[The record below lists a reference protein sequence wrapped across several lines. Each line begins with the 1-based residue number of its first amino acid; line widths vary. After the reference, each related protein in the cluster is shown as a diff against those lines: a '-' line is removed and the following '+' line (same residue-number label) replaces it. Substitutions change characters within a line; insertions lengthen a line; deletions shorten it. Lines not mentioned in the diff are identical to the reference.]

1 MSDQAAAGGAAWRRG
16 ARADAGG
23 AGVRAGA
30 GGARVRPAQTWEPP
44 DARRWLQL
52 TLGAVWLL
60 DAELQYQA
68 FMFTKGFGQMLAAT
82 APGNPAVIAEPIIWS
97 ARIIEAHPGPVN
109 AAFATIQLLLG
120 LGIIWRPAVKAALA
134 ASVIWSVAVWWLGEG
149 LGGVLAGT
157 ASPLNGAPGAVILY
171 GLLAVLLWPVG
182 QPNLVSPAGQSGA
195 EAPFE
200 AARAVGARAARLLWL
215 VLWGSLAWF
224 AIGPAAS
231 RAVQGPHDM
240 TSGMASGEPG
250 WLAAIDDG
258 AARLLAGNG
267 LPAAIVLAVLFAV
280 IAIGIYA
287 PRPAARAAVVTAI
300 VAAAAIWV
308 AGQDLGGVFIG
319 SSTDPQS
326 GLLLMMLAAAYW
338 PRRLA
343 DVSPAPTR
351 EESLVA
357 GAAAPVEGR

>member
-1 MSDQAAAGGAAWRRG
+1 MLMSEQAAAGGAAWRRR
-16 ARADAGG
+16 ARADT
-23 AGVRAGA
+23 GV
-30 GGARVRPAQTWEPP
+30 ARVRADTGDRRVRATQTWQPP
-44 DARRWLQL
+44 DMRRWLQL
-52 TLGAVWLL
+52 ALGAVWLL

-68 FMFTKGFGQMLAAT
+68 FMFTKGFGQALAAT
-82 APGNPAVIAEPIIWS
+82 APGNPAVIAGPITWS
-97 ARIIEAHPGPVN
+97 ARIIEAHPSPVN

-134 ASVIWSVAVWWLGEG
+134 ASVVWSVAVWWLGEG

-171 GLLAVLLWPVG
+171 GLLAVLLWP
-182 QPNLVSPAGQSGA
+182 AGQSRA

-224 AIGPAAS
+224 AVGPAAS
-231 RAVQGPHDM
+231 RAAQGPHDM
-240 TSGMASGEPG
+240 IAGMASGEPG
-250 WLAAIDDG
+250 WLAATDDG
-258 AARLLAGNG
+258 TARLLAGNG

-280 IAIGIYA
+280 IAAGIYA

-308 AGQDLGGVFIG
+308 AGQDLGGVFTG
-319 SSTDPQS
+319 SSTDPES
-326 GLLLMMLAAAYW
+326 GLLLIMLAAAYW
-338 PRRLA
+338 PRKAA
-343 DVSPAPTR
+343 DVSPAPIR
-351 EESLVA
+351 GESLAA
-357 GAAAPVEGR
+357 GAAAPAEGH